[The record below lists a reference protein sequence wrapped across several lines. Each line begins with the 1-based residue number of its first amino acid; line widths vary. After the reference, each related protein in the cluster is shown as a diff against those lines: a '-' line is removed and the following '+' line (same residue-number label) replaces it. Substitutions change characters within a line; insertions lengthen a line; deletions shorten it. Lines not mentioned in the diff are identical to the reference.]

1 MGDRRCRLWCRS
13 RAETEDWNTIERR
26 RQIVCVPCSRTQHYH
41 APSPGHP
48 YWDLFEV
55 AFRPL
60 FPFRTTNPGVYSD
73 GGRFVLFASW
83 IKAGAPPLSAF
94 HFPHV

>member
-1 MGDRRCRLWCRS
+1 MAAMARIARRS
-13 RAETEDWNTIERR
+13 RRLEFHRTPAKSF
-26 RQIVCVPCSRTQHYH
+26 CVPCSRTQHYH

-73 GGRFVLFASW
+73 GGRFVLFAAW
-83 IKAGAPPLSAF
+83 MKAGAPPLSAF
-94 HFPHV
+94 HISTR